1 MEDGCLIILFLL
13 ILFFVVIPN
22 IWTLVG
28 VAALFVLIKI
38 LFS

>member
-1 MEDGCLIILFLL
+1 MEDGCLLIFFLL
-13 ILFFVVIPN
+13 LFFFVVIPN

>member
-1 MEDGCLIILFLL
+1 MEDGCLLILFLL

-28 VAALFVLIKI
+28 LAVLLVLIKI